1 MVCRGK
7 EASSLALGRS
17 PASDRPVTGIAGY
30 FGVASIK
37 FWLGLRD
44 KRTSPINRTRN
55 HIHMPLPSVL
65 PVVRVGGC
73 LEQSHD
79 GKTLVDEKSIYS
91 NRAH

>member
-17 PASDRPVTGIAGY
+17 PAGDRPVTGIAGY

-44 KRTSPINRTRN
+44 KRRTTS
-55 HIHMPLPSVL
+55 LPKVL
-65 PVVRVGGC
+65 TDFPQIGNPGEVR
-73 LEQSHD
+73 
-79 GKTLVDEKSIYS
+79 K
-91 NRAH
+91 